1 MIESF
6 ISNFIADFSWGP
18 FLTIIGID
26 LVLSGDNALV
36 IGMAAARLPPR
47 QRRQAIVVGIFA
59 ATILRILFSL
69 IVLQLLEIIGLLLA
83 GGLLLVWVAYKLYR
97 EIRISAEVAEDVGMK
112 TPASL
117 FSAVVLI
124 VVSDVTMSLDNVLGV
139 AGAAQGSTSMLVFGL
154 ALSIVLMGVAA
165 TVIANLME
173 KFSWIGYAGVAVI
186 GWVALDMVY
195 RGSSEILDAL
205 NGVPAG

>member
-6 ISNFIADFSWGP
+6 ISNFVAEFSWGP

-69 IVLQLLEIIGLLLA
+69 VVLQLLEIIGLLLA

-195 RGSSEILDAL
+195 RGASEILDAL

>member
-6 ISNFIADFSWGP
+6 FTNFIADFSWGP

-36 IGMAAARLPPR
+36 IGMAAARLPAR
-47 QRRQAIVVGIFA
+47 QRRQAIVIGIVA

-97 EIRISAEVAEDVGMK
+97 EIRINAEVAENEGMK
-112 TPASL
+112 SPASL

-154 ALSIVLMGVAA
+154 VLSILLMGVAA
-165 TVIANLME
+165 TVIANLMN
-173 KFSWIGYAGVAVI
+173 KFSWIGYAGVVVI
-186 GWVALDMVY
+186 AWVALDMIY
-195 RGSSEILDAL
+195 RGSGEVLDVL
-205 NGVPAG
+205 NGVPAV

>member
-1 MIESF
+1 M
-6 ISNFIADFSWGP
+6 
-18 FLTIIGID
+18 
-26 LVLSGDNALV
+26 
-36 IGMAAARLPPR
+36 
-47 QRRQAIVVGIFA
+47 
-59 ATILRILFSL
+59 
-69 IVLQLLEIIGLLLA
+69 
-83 GGLLLVWVAYKLYR
+83 
-97 EIRISAEVAEDVGMK
+97 AEDVGMK
-112 TPASL
+112 SPASL

-195 RGSSEILDAL
+195 RGASEILDAL
-205 NGVPAG
+205 NGVPTG

>member
-1 MIESF
+1 
-6 ISNFIADFSWGP
+6 
-18 FLTIIGID
+18 
-26 LVLSGDNALV
+26 
-36 IGMAAARLPPR
+36 MAAARLPPR

-59 ATILRILFSL
+59 ATILRILFSV

-112 TPASL
+112 PPASL

-139 AGAAQGSTSMLVFGL
+139 AGAAHGSTTLLVFGL
-154 ALSIVLMGVAA
+154 ALSILLMGVAA
-165 TVIANLME
+165 TVIANLMD

-186 GWVALDMVY
+186 AWVALDMIY
-195 RGSSEILDAL
+195 RGSSEILDVL
-205 NGVPAG
+205 NGVPAV